1 MATNT
6 SLQKSINQ
14 ASQKNSVP
22 AGVLQI
28 KHLMSSETIK
38 RRFNEVLHD
47 KAPQFMA
54 SITNLV
60 NSNQQL
66 QDVDQTSVISSALV
80 AATLDL
86 PIDQN
91 LGYAWVVPFR
101 DRNRS
106 FNKFAQFQLGYKGY
120 IQLALRTGQYRHIN
134 AEPVYE
140 GEIRN
145 WNRFT
150 ETYDEGERTSDN
162 IIGYLGYFEL
172 INGFQKTTYW
182 SKEKMEAHRIKFN
195 KSRSPKALTGV
206 WKDNYD
212 AMATKTV
219 IRNLLSK
226 WGILSIQM
234 QTAVSKD
241 ETTQTLDQDNQPV
254 TESDAKEIEAD
265 ESENSAT
272 DKNTASTET
281 ADSDMTPE
289 EFADKNL
296 NDSSAKETSIFN
308 QHDQK
313 A

>member
-1 MATNT
+1 MATN
-6 SLQKSINQ
+6 SNLSNQ
-14 ASQKNSVP
+14 IKAASKGSQVP

-28 KHLMSSETIK
+28 KHLMSSNTVK
-38 RRFNEVLHD
+38 ARFNEVLHD

-60 NSNQQL
+60 NSTQSL

-91 LGYAWVVPFR
+91 LGYAWVVPFK
-101 DRNRS
+101 DRNR
-106 FNKFAQFQLGYKGY
+106 NYQKFAQFQLGYKGY

-140 GEIRN
+140 GEIQN
-145 WNRFT
+145 WDRFT
-150 ETYDEGERTSDN
+150 EKYERGEKTSDQ
-162 IIGYLGYFEL
+162 IVGYLGYFEL
-172 INGFQKTTYW
+172 TNGFQKTVYW
-182 SKEKMEAHRIKFN
+182 TKDEMEAHRIKFN

-226 WGILSIQM
+226 WGILSVQM

-241 ETTQTLDQDNQPV
+241 ETTQKMEDTDDGWNLQ
-254 TESDAKEIEAD
+254 TESDAKQIDAQEED
-265 ESENSAT
+265 KQPEPQSEPAP
-272 DKNTASTET
+272 ET
-281 ADSDMTPE
+281 TSDMAKD
-289 EFADKNL
+289 ADLQSDFFK
-296 NDSSAKETSIFN
+296 SI
-308 QHDQK
+308 K
-313 A
+313 